1 MNKVKVRRDRER
13 ERDRER
19 NGLVTLF
26 YSQRLSTSL
35 QSVTGSC
42 LVVRKCLIMR
52 ERLKTTGRRFSFRNT
67 TTRP

>member
-1 MNKVKVRRDRER
+1 MNKVKVRGERER
-13 ERDRER
+13 EER
-19 NGLVTLF
+19 F
-26 YSQRLSTSL
+26 SDIIYSQRLITSL